1 MAFIA
6 PYFGYLA
13 SFLLIVAL
21 LVSTD
26 LKFRWFNTGGNVAFI
41 IYAII
46 LQAYPVLI
54 TNCIL
59 ICINIIWLVKVYR
72 RKENFD
78 LIPFS
83 GNEIMATKFLD
94 FYHEDIDAY
103 FPDFEPG
110 MFKDQLNFVV
120 LRDMVIANMFSAN
133 ISNDGD
139 AEVALNYTLTK
150 YRDYKV
156 GRFIFDRE
164 KQFLISS
171 GIKRIVYKQVHN
183 RHHLHFLKRMGFSKA
198 ATAQG
203 ECYIKDLQ

>member
-21 LVSTD
+21 LVTTD

-46 LQAYPVLI
+46 LQTYPVLI

-59 ICINIIWLVKVYR
+59 IFINITWLVKVYR

-94 FYHEDIDAY
+94 FYKEDINAY
-103 FPDFEPG
+103 FPDFKPG
-110 MFKDQLNFVV
+110 VFKEQLNFVV

-133 ISNDGD
+133 ISANGD
-139 AEVALNYTLTK
+139 AEVSLNYTLTK

-164 KQFLISS
+164 KQFLITS
-171 GIKRIVYKQVHN
+171 GIKRIVYKNVHN
-183 RHHLHFLKRMGFSKA
+183 KHHLHFLKRMGFSKIS
-198 ATAQG
+198 TA
-203 ECYIKDLQ
+203 ETASYVKDLQ